1 MFSFT
6 DIIRVKS
13 KTQRRVA
20 AVEDFILMLSGRLVT
35 QNCLDELIKL
45 ALFLY
50 QETALSRE
58 I

>member
-20 AVEDFILMLSGRLVT
+20 AVEDFILMLSGRLAT
-35 QNCLDELIKL
+35 QNCLEKLIEITL
-45 ALFLY
+45 RFY
-50 QETALSRE
+50 Q
-58 I
+58 